1 MPSIRN
7 KIRVSFYLFAT
18 TIAIL
23 SATSYSDLRYLQWRI
38 ESGIAVYDFIDAV
51 EEGRRHEKNLFLY
64 RVPLEREHALAS
76 VKKAAQILEHNY
88 PAFVAL
94 SDNTSTEQLQQSL
107 ELYHQQL
114 HIYTPTSHRQIQ
126 QDQIRALGIDLV
138 NTIQTLRLAERR
150 SLAEAVSQSQW
161 WLVLTTALITML
173 GISAA
178 HLISRAVVRP
188 MSRLGKQLSHIVS
201 NHFSPIIPTSD
212 DEEIIFMC
220 EAMNHMQ
227 SELKEQNRTL
237 VQSEKLASLGTLVS
251 GVAHELN
258 NPLSNISSSC
268 QILIED
274 IQQGKG
280 TEPIEWLQQIDDETQ
295 RAQRIVS
302 TLLSFS
308 REQHFVKQWTPLL
321 PLVNDTLLLIGH
333 EHQSMIELDIAT
345 NVTLNVDRQRLQQV
359 FVNLISN
366 AIDAAAG
373 KVTIHIRARK
383 IHSGEFQSP
392 EQVVY
397 GRRVCPLKD
406 SKMILI
412 EIEDNGSGIATEI
425 LPRIFDP
432 FFTTKEVGHGSGL
445 GLYVSEEIVEMHQ
458 GCIGVSSELAKGTH
472 FYIGLPIDDESDN
485 ADE

>member
-7 KIRVSFYLFAT
+7 KIRVSFYLFAA

-23 SATSYSDLRYLQWRI
+23 SAASYSDLRYLQWRI
-38 ESGIAVYDFIDAV
+38 ESGISVYDFIDTV
-51 EEGRRHEKNLFLY
+51 EESRRHEKNLFLY
-64 RVPLEREHALAS
+64 RLPRERDYALNS
-76 VKKAAQILEHNY
+76 VKKAVQILSQDYE
-88 PAFVAL
+88 AFVAL
-94 SDNTSTEQLQQSL
+94 TDVSTTQQLQRSL
-107 ELYHQQL
+107 ELYAQ
-114 HIYTPTSHRQIQ
+114 QIQ
-126 QDQIRALGIDLV
+126 DYAPVVGRQRQQQQIRELGKVLITTV
-138 NTIQTLRLAERR
+138 QGLRQAERQ
-150 SLAEAVSQSQW
+150 SLAISVSRSQW
-161 WLVLTTALITML
+161 WLVIATTLITML
-173 GISAA
+173 GIGAA
-178 HLISRAVVRP
+178 HLISRAVVQP
-188 MSRLGKQLSHIVS
+188 MSRLGAQLSHIVS
-201 NHFSPIIPTSD
+201 NHLSPIIPSSAD
-212 DEEIIFMC
+212 HEIVSMC

-227 SELKEQNRTL
+227 SELEEQNRQL
-237 VQSEKLASLGTLVS
+237 LQSEKLASLGTLVS

-258 NPLSNISSSC
+258 NPLSNISSSS
-268 QILIED
+268 QILMED
-274 IQQGKG
+274 IQQGRN
-280 TEPIEWLQQIDDETQ
+280 TDPMEWLQQIDDETQ

-333 EHQSMIELDIAT
+333 EYHSRIEMDIAT

-366 AIDAAAG
+366 AIDAADEQ
-373 KVTIHIRARK
+373 VTIQIRARR
-383 IHSGEFQSP
+383 IDRGEFQSP

-406 SKMILI
+406 NKMILI
-412 EIEDNGSGIATEI
+412 EIEDNGSGISAEI

-445 GLYVSEEIVEMHQ
+445 GLYVSEEIIEMHQ
-458 GCIGVSSELAKGTH
+458 GCIGVSSQLSKGTH
-472 FYIGLPIDDESDN
+472 FYIGLPIDEESDN